1 MNTSL
6 KRYTPDMLLSL
17 GSQSLPS
24 IALNAVVRGVLF
36 TGLMQLLSFV
46 SVGQISTVAAMAVLA
61 LIFTFIIFSIDLIE
75 KYASRELIRHRG

>member
-36 TGLMQLLSFV
+36 TALMQLLSFV
-46 SVGQISTVAAMAVLA
+46 SVGQMSSFAAMAVLA
-61 LIFTFIIFSIDLIE
+61 LVFSFIIFSIDLIE
-75 KYASRELIRHRG
+75 KYASRELIRRRG

>member
-36 TGLMQLLSFV
+36 TALMQLLSLA
-46 SVGQISTVAAMAVLA
+46 SVGQVSTLPAMAVLA
-61 LIFTFIIFSIDLIE
+61 VIFGFIIFSVDLIE
-75 KYASRELIRHRG
+75 KYVSRELIRRRG